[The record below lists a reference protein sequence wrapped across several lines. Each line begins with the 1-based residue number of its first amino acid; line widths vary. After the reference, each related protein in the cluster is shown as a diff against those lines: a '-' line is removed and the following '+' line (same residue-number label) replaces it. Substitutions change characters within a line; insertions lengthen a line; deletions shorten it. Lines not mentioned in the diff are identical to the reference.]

1 MINKYK
7 LIFVAALSLFAVA
20 VLVAVV
26 QLSTSR
32 YLTCIDPAPAA
43 GPMGRST
50 AICLV
55 TTMADTAVPIIDQ
68 DIVVATAAITA
79 PVDRMPPDIDVVD
92 KSPNGKAKGDE

>member
-1 MINKYK
+1 LKPRP
-7 LIFVAALSLFAVA
+7 LQQGA

-43 GPMGRST
+43 GAVHQATTGAMGRST
-50 AICLV
+50 AICPV